1 MSQLITAQ
9 LIPALSS
16 HLALLISVVLL
27 MLHGTAVLLA
37 FRAIGTA
44 RTPQGAVGWT
54 VFLVTLPYLALPAY
68 LIFGDIRYPAM
79 LRDRKLSEAAARLRE
94 MAAPDIGAPP
104 LSLHAAQQLAG
115 FEAVANHPA
124 HGGNG
129 VELLIENDVVFDSLF
144 AAIRAAQN
152 YVLIE
157 IYILR
162 DDGLGRELQDLLL
175 QKRQEGVRV
184 RVLYDPVGSY
194 GLSHGYLNRMREGGV
209 EITNF
214 HARHPQRRFSLTR
227 VNFRNHRKIAV
238 IDGTVAFTGGYNIG
252 DEYVGRDPHLGAWRD
267 TMIRLQGPVV
277 DQLQLHFAEDWHWA
291 TGEVPD
297 LDWRPEPGGL
307 VPALTLASGPS
318 DPQETGALFFT
329 HAITA
334 ARQRLWIA
342 SPYFTP
348 DTGLMQA
355 LRLAALRGV
364 DVRIIMADKRDHWLV
379 WLAAFAFIEAM
390 RGSGVKIYR
399 YTQGFMHQKV
409 VLVDNDIAVIGS
421 HNLDS
426 RSCRLNFEASVVL
439 ADPGFAAQVETMLK
453 HDFSRAVLYDRSLSQ
468 APWALRIAA
477 PVARLFA
484 PVL

>member
-1 MSQLITAQ
+1 MTAV
-9 LIPALSS
+9 IETISS
-16 HLALLISVVLL
+16 HVLVTLLVSTGLIL
-27 MLHGTAVLLA
+27 LHGSAILLA
-37 FRAIGTA
+37 FRAIRTA

-54 VFLVTLPYLALPAY
+54 VFLLTLPYVGVPAY

-79 LRDRKLSEAAARLRE
+79 IRDRKLSEAAARLRNTPE
-94 MAAPDIGAPP
+94 RDIGAPP
-104 LSLHAAQQLAG
+104 LSLHAANLLAG
-115 FEAVANHPA
+115 FEAIAARPA
-124 HGGNG
+124 VGGNS
-129 VELLIENDVVFDSLF
+129 VDLLIASEEVFETLF
-144 AAIRAAQN
+144 ATIRAAQY

-157 IYILR
+157 TYILR
-162 DDGLGRELQDLLL
+162 DDGLGRALQDLLL
-175 QKRQEGVRV
+175 EKRKQGVRV
-184 RVLYDPVGSY
+184 CVLYDPVGSY
-194 GLSHGYLNRMREGGV
+194 GLHRSYLDRMRQAGI

-238 IDGTVAFTGGYNIG
+238 IDGATAFTGGYNIG
-252 DEYVGRDPHLGAWRD
+252 DEYIGRDPHLGPWRD

-277 DQLQLHFAEDWHWA
+277 DQLQMHFAEDWHWA
-291 TGEVPD
+291 TGEALD
-297 LDWRPEPGGL
+297 LDWRPETDGL
-307 VPALTLASGPS
+307 IPAVTLASGPS

-390 RGSGVKIYR
+390 RGSGVRIYR
-399 YTQGFMHQKV
+399 YTEGFMHQKV
-409 VLVDNDIAVIGS
+409 VLVDADIAAIGS

-439 ADPGFAAQVETMLK
+439 ADPGFGAQVAAMLER
-453 HDFSRAVLYDRSLSQ
+453 DFRHATLCNRPLSE
-468 APWALRIAA
+468 APWPLRVAA
-477 PVARLFA
+477 PIARLFA